1 MGMFDDSSEQ
11 ALKAQ
16 RNATQQANQTLKD
29 QYALGNDALKSSYAD
44 QAKWL
49 GDYTGV
55 GLSSLQKMTNGSFAD
70 QLQNDPGYQFRMKSG
85 QNALESSAAARGNLN
100 SGATLKA
107 LQRYGQDFGS
117 NEYQNAYGRLS
128 QLANM
133 GMNAS
138 SQLSNAAG
146 NYGQSMN
153 QNAVGLGTALS
164 NNYTG
169 YGNAQGA
176 ANIAKG
182 NQDSQLLGQAA
193 MAAAMYFSDV
203 RLKENIV
210 PMSKENIEE
219 MKQHLKAYAFNYKS
233 NEHGKGDWVGVM
245 AQDLE
250 KSKLGRTLV
259 VHDNFGNKMIDIK
272 KVLSMFLATMAEA

>member
-1 MGMFDDSSEQ
+1 MGIFDDSSGD
-11 ALKAQ
+11 AIKAQ
-16 RNATQQANQTLKD
+16 RSAVDAANATLKE
-29 QYALGNDALKSSYAD
+29 QYGYGNDALKSSYAD
-44 QAKWL
+44 QQKWL
-49 GDYTGV
+49 GDYTGT
-55 GLSSLQKMTNGSFAD
+55 GLSALQKMTSGSFSD

-85 QNALESSAAARGNLN
+85 QDALEGSAAARGNLN

-107 LQRYGQDFGS
+107 LTRYGQDFGS

-138 SQLSNAAG
+138 GQLSNAAG
-146 NYGQSMN
+146 SYGQLMN
-153 QNAVGLGTALS
+153 QNAVNLGTGLS
-164 NNYTG
+164 NNLTG

-182 NQDSQLLGQAA
+182 NQENQLLGQAA
-193 MAAAMYFSDV
+193 MAAAMYFSDS
-203 RLKENIV
+203 RLKENIK
-210 PMSKENIEE
+210 SLNNDDIKE

-233 NEHGKGDWVGVM
+233 NEHGQGDWVGVM

-250 KSKLGRTLV
+250 KSKLGQTLV
-259 VHDNFGNKMIDIK
+259 VHDNFGNKMIDIR

>member
-1 MGMFDDSSEQ
+1 MGIFDDSSEQ

-44 QAKWL
+44 QQKWL
-49 GDYTGV
+49 GDYTGT
-55 GLSSLQKMTNGSFAD
+55 GLSSLQKMTTGSFAD
-70 QLQNDPGYQFRMKSG
+70 QLQNDPGYQFRMRQG
-85 QNALESSAAARGNLN
+85 QNALESSASARGSLN

-107 LQRYGQDFGS
+107 LQKFGQDYGS

-153 QNAVGLGTALS
+153 QNALGLGNAIS
-164 NNYTG
+164 NNYMG
-169 YGNAQGA
+169 FGNAQGA
-176 ANIAKG
+176 ASIAKG
-182 NQDSQLLGQAA
+182 NQDANLLGQSA
-193 MAAAMYFSDV
+193 MAAAMYFSDE
-203 RLKENIV
+203 RLKT
-210 PMSKENIEE
+210 NIEE
-219 MKQHLKAYAFNYKS
+219 IDKTEIKEMKKHLKAYAFNYKS
-233 NEHGKGDWVGVM
+233 SEHGKGDWVGVM

-250 KSKLGRTLV
+250 KSKLGKTLV
-259 VHDNFGNKMIDIK
+259 VHDSEGNKQIDLR

>member
-146 NYGQSMN
+146 SYGQLMN
-153 QNAVGLGTALS
+153 QNAVNLGTGLS
-164 NNYTG
+164 NNLTG

-182 NQDSQLLGQAA
+182 NQENQLLGQAA
-193 MAAAMYFSDV
+193 MAAAMYFSDS
-203 RLKENIV
+203 RLKENIK
-210 PMSKENIEE
+210 PLNDDDMKE

-233 NEHGKGDWVGVM
+233 NEHGQGDWVGVM

-259 VHDNFGNKMIDIK
+259 VHDNFGNKMIDIR